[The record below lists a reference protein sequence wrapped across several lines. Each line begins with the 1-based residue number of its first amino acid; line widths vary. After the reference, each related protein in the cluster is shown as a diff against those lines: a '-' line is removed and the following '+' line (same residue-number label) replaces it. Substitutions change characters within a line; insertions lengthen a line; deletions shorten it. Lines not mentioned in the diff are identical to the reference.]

1 VFSIGAVVAIA
12 SVVLTVLYGQT
23 RILLTMSRDGLVP
36 KVFGRVS
43 RRTGTPIANTLIIG
57 IAVTIVAALVPLGE
71 LADATSIGTLVA
83 FALVNVSV
91 IVLRRSQPD
100 LERSYRVPLFP
111 VVPVLGTLSCVLLAV
126 FLGATTWI
134 AFGIWMVAGALLYLA
149 YGRRHSTLR

>member
-1 VFSIGAVVAIA
+1 MAVAMKGDQPRGKARSTRARAAWLGNDVIDRTRERTATLYQLLLAIIPA
-12 SVVLTVLYGQT
+12 LTY
-23 RILLTMSRDGLVP
+23 LLGGML
-36 KVFGRVS
+36 
-43 RRTGTPIANTLIIG
+43 LING
-57 IAVTIVAALVPLGE
+57 GEDVT
-71 LADATSIGTLVA
+71 IGTLVA

-111 VVPVLGTLSCVLLAV
+111 VVPILGTLSCVLLAV

-134 AFGIWMVAGALLYLA
+134 AFGIWMVAGAVLYLA